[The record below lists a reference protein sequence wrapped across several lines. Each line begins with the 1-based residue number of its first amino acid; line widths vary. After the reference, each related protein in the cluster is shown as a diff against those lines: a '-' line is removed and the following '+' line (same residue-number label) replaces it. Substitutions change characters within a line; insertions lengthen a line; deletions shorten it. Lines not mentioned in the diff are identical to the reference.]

1 MTENKNI
8 RIGLFGFGC
17 VGYGLYN
24 VLKQSA
30 GCNAEIKTICIK
42 HPQKQRPVSASI
54 FTTNPDHILND
65 PDIDVVV
72 ELTDDADAAFEILQK
87 ALRSGKPVVTANK
100 KMLAEHFEEIR
111 RLQADTGVPV
121 LYEAAVC
128 ASIPIIRNLEAYY
141 DNDVLSRIEGIV
153 NGSTNYILTRSLN
166 EGLSYAEALAQAQ
179 ALGYAESNPALD
191 VLGLDA
197 ANKLAILSAHAFGVP
212 LQPTQVLCIG
222 IEQIGET
229 ERNYARLNGCKIKL
243 IAQAILHGNH
253 QISAIVAP
261 QFVHP
266 DSPLYGVDGVYNGI
280 VAETAFAD
288 RQFFAGKGAGDLPT
302 ASAVLSD
309 LSALASGYRYAYKK
323 SSPKQQTC
331 ADEALLCEVFVSG
344 RQSSEDFIVAHFSH
358 INELNRKG
366 PLLSLSGLISLADL
380 KVLHNTCPELAIVL
394 LRSLNP
400 APIAEPELHFEIAEL
415 L

>member
-1 MTENKNI
+1 MTENKII

-24 VLKQSA
+24 VLRQSA
-30 GCNAEIKTICIK
+30 GFRAEIKTICIK
-42 HPQKQRPVSASI
+42 HPEKQRPVSAAI
-54 FTTNPDHILND
+54 FTTNPDLILDD

-72 ELTDDADAAFEILQK
+72 ELTDDADAAFAILQK
-87 ALRSGKPVVTANK
+87 ALGKGKPVVSANK
-100 KMLAEHFEEIR
+100 KMLAMHFEEIR
-111 RLQADTGVPV
+111 NLQAETGVPV

-128 ASIPIIRNLEAYY
+128 ASIPIIRSLDAYY

-153 NGSTNYILTRSLN
+153 NGSTNYILTRALN
-166 EGLSYAEALAQAQ
+166 EGLSYAETLAQAQ

-197 ANKLAILSAHAFGVP
+197 CNKLAILSAHAFGIP
-212 LQPTQVLCIG
+212 LQPADMLCIG

-229 ERNYARLNGCKIKL
+229 ERHYARLNGYKIKL
-243 IAQAILHGNH
+243 IAQAVKHGDH
-253 QISAIVAP
+253 QVSAIVAP

-280 VAETAFAD
+280 IAETAFAD
-288 RQFFAGKGAGDLPT
+288 RQFFSGKGAGDLPT

-309 LSALASGYRYAYKK
+309 LSALASGYRYGYKK
-323 SSPKQQTC
+323 SGAKRPSGPD
-331 ADEALLCEVFVSG
+331 DELLCEVFVSG
-344 RQSSEDFIVAHFSH
+344 RQSFEDLIVAHFSQ

-366 PLLSLSGLISLADL
+366 PLLSLSGFISIAKL
-380 KVLHNTCPELAIVL
+380 KALHRNCPRLAIVL
-394 LRSLNP
+394 QRSLSEAHIQ
-400 APIAEPELHFEIAEL
+400 APEPHFELTECL
-415 L
+415 